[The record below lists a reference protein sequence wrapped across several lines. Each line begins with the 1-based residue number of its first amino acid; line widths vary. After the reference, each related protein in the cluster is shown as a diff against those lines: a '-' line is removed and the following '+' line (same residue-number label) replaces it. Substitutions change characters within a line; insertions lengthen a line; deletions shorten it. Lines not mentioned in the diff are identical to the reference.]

1 MTVIDF
7 CPATRTADTLSRI
20 ESSAD
25 LVDRSIVRLGSGSA
39 SEDSELMSSLH
50 CIQLKLSLESEA
62 ARDDLAAMPAR
73 SAAGAIAQ
81 LLAAI
86 RDMRVNDD
94 DHRLRAARL
103 EGAALEYLKSSG
115 VLDPRNARRISR
127 TKAAHPVQL
136 ESRAISSS
144 EMS

>member
-1 MTVIDF
+1 MTVVDF
-7 CPATRTADTLSRI
+7 CPATRTANNLSRI

-25 LVDRSIVRLGSGSA
+25 LVDRSIIRLGSGSA
-39 SEDSELMSSLH
+39 ADDSDLMSSLH

-62 ARDDLAAMPAR
+62 ARDELAATPAK

-94 DHRLRAARL
+94 DHRVRAAQL
-103 EGAALEYLKSSG
+103 EGMALEYLKGSG
-115 VLDPRNARRISR
+115 VLDTRDARRISR
-127 TKAAHPVQL
+127 TKAARPVQP